1 MEFNRTEENQVQWNG
16 WFMKGKKIVRE
27 LSESISISFTLLETP
42 RPDVRVGSATDDGA
56 IPDGVLMAQL
66 PSHEAVAAAELNGTD
81 ERRHLLFRRLFQRVA
96 VAAFTGWKEPLSTLP
111 LHHATDTAPRCDVA
125 PDLALSFSSSGNTY
139 LAAAAPGALLGIDI
153 ERRRD
158 IPGADEIAARFFTP
172 AEADL
177 VNSAPAGQRSEIF
190 QTIWCAKEAGLKA
203 RGRGIVSGLNTFT
216 LERAAEDWHVRDS
229 EEPDGRFWQLWYL
242 SGLPAHIVAVM
253 HRSRTN
259 SRLR

>member
-1 MEFNRTEENQVQWNG
+1 MEFNPAEENQAQWSV
-16 WFMKGKKIVRE
+16 WFMKGKKISRE

-42 RPDVRVGSATDDGA
+42 LPDVRIAAVTDEGTIADA
-56 IPDGVLMAQL
+56 VLLDQL
-66 PSHEAVAAAELNGTD
+66 PHHETAAAAQRSAGD

-96 VAAFTGWKEPLSTLP
+96 VAEFTGWKAPLSTLP

-125 PDLALSFSSSGNTY
+125 PDLALSFSSSGKTY
-139 LAAAAPGALLGIDI
+139 LAAVAPAALFGIDV
-153 ERRRD
+153 EARRD
-158 IPGADEIAARFFTP
+158 IADAHEIAARFFTP
-172 AEADL
+172 AEAAL
-177 VNSAPAGQRSEIF
+177 VSGAPPGQQSEVF

-216 LERAAEDWHVRDS
+216 LERTAEDWQVHDS

-242 SGLPAHIVAVM
+242 SGLPGHIVAVM